1 MRGNIYMNE
10 ERVLF
15 LITILFGMVI
25 VLICIM
31 LHTAIYRMARIYNW
45 NGKRYC
51 YLGHVPIRREDG
63 GFAVRLG
70 EHMVDLSRTTLY
82 RICPSRTFC
91 NKNCYRHLFVYA
103 DGSRQHVVVDR
114 EEMKTEI
121 PF

>member
-1 MRGNIYMNE
+1 MQE
-10 ERVLF
+10 EKIFFFIILLF
-15 LITILFGMVI
+15 IAVIMLIGV
-25 VLICIM
+25 M
-31 LHTAIYRMARIYNW
+31 LHTAVYRMAKIYNW

-51 YLGHVPIRREDG
+51 YLGYVPISREDG

-82 RICPSRTFC
+82 AICPSMAFRR
-91 NKNCYRHLFVYA
+91 KNRYGNLFVYA
-103 DGSRQHVVVDR
+103 DGSRQHVVVTE